1 MRKILGVLVAISAAI
16 PAPAYAID
24 INCSAPLVVFGDARN
39 GPGSSVSV
47 RVAVDE
53 NGLGWQVFHDLR
65 DGRVISRID
74 QYAVIDMRNAVNYQK
89 PGFHRDTS
97 WLGLLQSNRDLMMEG
112 RLFDR
117 DGGLYYAEKLTDFK
131 FNPRGDLR
139 MMSTA
144 YCGPD
149 PGGAIWAQVNR
160 STWERPPPPA
170 PPAAVALAPP
180 PPVQPLPVPLA
191 TSSAGDAVPIL
202 VANGGAQVAV
212 TLGDYP
218 LPQAMVIDTGAS
230 IMSIPRSLAAE
241 LFSRGIATAEG
252 TTNMCIADGSCAERV
267 RFFINKVTIG
277 SHVIEHVEGAVAPDG
292 AMMLLPFSVITSAGR
307 ATIDTKK
314 GLLIFG

>member
-1 MRKILGVLVAISAAI
+1 MSKILGVLVAISAAI
-16 PAPAYAID
+16 PAPAHAVD
-24 INCSAPLVVFGDARN
+24 INCSAPLVVFGDARP
-39 GPGSSVSV
+39 GPGSSVGV

-74 QYAVIDMRNAVNYQK
+74 QYAVVDMRNAVNYQK
-89 PGFHRDTS
+89 PGFHRDAS

-117 DGGLYYAEKLTDFK
+117 DGGLYYAEKLIDFK

-149 PGGAIWAQVNR
+149 PGDAIWAQVNR
-160 STWERPPPPA
+160 STWDRPPPPA

-180 PPVQPLPVPLA
+180 PPPVSAPVPVA
-191 TSSAGDAVPIL
+191 TSSAGNSVSIL
-202 VANGGAQVAV
+202 IANGGAQVAV

-218 LPQAMVIDTGAS
+218 IPQAMIIDTGAS

-241 LFSRGIATAEG
+241 LFSRGIATADG
-252 TTNMCIADGSCAERV
+252 TTNMCIADGSCSARIHFWIS
-267 RFFINKVTIG
+267 RVTIG

-292 AMMLLPFSVITSAGR
+292 ASMLLPFSAITSAGR
-307 ATIDTKK
+307 ATIDTQKA
-314 GLLIFG
+314 LLIFG

>member
-1 MRKILGVLVAISAAI
+1 MRRAILTCLALAA
-16 PAPAYAID
+16 PFGAQAMD
-24 INCSAPLVVFGDARN
+24 INCSAPSVVFGDARP
-39 GPGSSVSV
+39 GQGSSVGV
-47 RVAVDE
+47 RIAVDE

-65 DGRVISRID
+65 DGRVISRVD
-74 QYAVIDMRNAVNYQK
+74 QYAVLDMRNSANYSK
-89 PGFHRDTS
+89 PGFHRDTA

-112 RLFDR
+112 RLYDG

-131 FNPRGDLR
+131 FNPRGDVR

-149 PGGAIWAQVNR
+149 PDGVIWARVNH
-160 STWERPPPPA
+160 STWDQPPPPA

-180 PPVQPLPVPLA
+180 PPVQPLQVPSA
-191 TSSAGDAVPIL
+191 SSSAGDSVPIL

-218 LPQAMVIDTGAS
+218 LPQAMIIDTGAS
-230 IMSIPRSLAAE
+230 IMSIPRSLAAQ
-241 LFSRGIATAEG
+241 LFSRGIATADG
-252 TTNMCIADGSCAERV
+252 TANMCIADGSCTERV
-267 RFFINKVTIG
+267 RFFLNKVAIG
-277 SHVIEHVEGAVAPDG
+277 SHVIEHVEGVVAPDG

>member
-1 MRKILGVLVAISAAI
+1 VSF
-16 PAPAYAID
+16 
-24 INCSAPLVVFGDARN
+24 VFR
-39 GPGSSVSV
+39 
-47 RVAVDE
+47 
-53 NGLGWQVFHDLR
+53 L
-65 DGRVISRID
+65 SRID
-74 QYAVIDMRNAVNYQK
+74 QYAVVDMRNAVNYQK
-89 PGFHRDTS
+89 PGFHRDAS

-149 PGGAIWAQVNR
+149 PGDAIWAQVNR
-160 STWERPPPPA
+160 STWDRPPPPA

-180 PPVQPLPVPLA
+180 PPPVSAPVPVA
-191 TSSAGDAVPIL
+191 TSSAGNSVSIL
-202 VANGGAQVAV
+202 IANGGAQVAV

-218 LPQAMVIDTGAS
+218 IPQAMIIDTGAS

-241 LFSRGIATAEG
+241 LFSRGIATADG
-252 TTNMCIADGSCAERV
+252 TTNMCIADGSCSARIHFWIS
-267 RFFINKVTIG
+267 RVTIG

-292 AMMLLPFSVITSAGR
+292 ASMLLPFSAITSAGR
-307 ATIDTKK
+307 ATIDTQKA
-314 GLLIFG
+314 LLIFG